1 MVQEQLDVSE
11 ERVRGKGK
19 GGAGS
24 RLERMKG
31 VFFSERKRNKYRN
44 CCQLNLMR

>member
-1 MVQEQLDVSE
+1 MVKERLDVSE
-11 ERVRGKGK
+11 ERVRGK

-31 VFFSERKRNKYRN
+31 VFF
-44 CCQLNLMR
+44 